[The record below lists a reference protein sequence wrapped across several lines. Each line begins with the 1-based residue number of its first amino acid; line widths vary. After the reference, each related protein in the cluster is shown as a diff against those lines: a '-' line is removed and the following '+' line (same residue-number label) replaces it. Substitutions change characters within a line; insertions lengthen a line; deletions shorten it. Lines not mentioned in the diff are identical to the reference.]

1 MIEIDQMTNSRYGK
15 QFPISL
21 VMTQLQTIARFCEIS
36 KITEPRND
44 VPHSRQPNCRAKKY
58 EIYLIPIN
66 AGSGGARHASN
77 DKGDT
82 LV

>member
-44 VPHSRQPNCRAKKY
+44 VPHSRQPKKY
-58 EIYLIPIN
+58 EIYLIN